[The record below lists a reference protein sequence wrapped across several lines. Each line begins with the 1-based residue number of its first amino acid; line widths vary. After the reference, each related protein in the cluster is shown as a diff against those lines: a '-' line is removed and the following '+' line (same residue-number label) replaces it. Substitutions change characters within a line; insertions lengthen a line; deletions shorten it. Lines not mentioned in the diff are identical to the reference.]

1 MICNSFV
8 SEQLRNS
15 STIRDVK
22 RGVQRLKGS
31 LYPDR
36 QSVRLEAKGKT
47 LKDDETL
54 QSLGL
59 KNGSRLYIK
68 VWTLSEKIML

>member
-1 MICNSFV
+1 M
-8 SEQLRNS
+8 
-15 STIRDVK
+15 K
-22 RGVQRLKGS
+22 RGVQRLKGG

-68 VWTLSEKIML
+68 VWTLSEQIMF